1 MNIAILG
8 AGGVGGYFGGILAR
22 AGHRVALLAR
32 GAHLEA
38 LRERGL
44 EVRTP
49 EGSFTV
55 AVEATGDPEELREI
69 ELAVIA
75 VKGYSLA
82 EIAPAARLLAARGA
96 VVLPLL
102 NGVEA
107 ADQLIAA
114 GVPGDRVLGGLTEIS
129 AVRVGP
135 GVVERRSLFQRI
147 VLGERTGGASERA
160 ERIAA
165 AIREAGA
172 EARVSAD
179 ITVDLWRK
187 FAFISMMSA
196 VCGLARSSIGPVRE
210 APLGILMIE
219 RALREVIAVAQA
231 SGVALPA
238 EVEAGIL
245 GFVHSLP
252 GFMKP
257 SFLLD
262 LESGGPTE
270 LDDLSGAVSR
280 LGRLAGVETPVH
292 DVATAALGVVRAS
305 WDEKDVKDSKDTK
318 DEGT

>member
-22 AGHRVALLAR
+22 AGHRVVLLAR
-32 GAHLEA
+32 GDHLEA
-38 LRERGL
+38 VRERGL

-55 AVEATGDPEELREI
+55 AVEAAGDPEELREI
-69 ELAVIA
+69 ELAVLA

-82 EIAPAARLLAARGA
+82 EIAPAARRLAERGA

-107 ADQLIAA
+107 ADKLIAA

-135 GVVERRSLFQRI
+135 GVVERRSQFQRI

-160 ERIAA
+160 ERVAA
-165 AIREAGA
+165 AFRETGA
-172 EARVSAD
+172 EARVSED
-179 ITVDLWRK
+179 ITADLWRK
-187 FAFISMMSA
+187 FAFISTMAA
-196 VCGLARSSIGPVRE
+196 VCGLARSPIGPVRE
-210 APLGILMIE
+210 APLGNLMIE
-219 RALREVIAVAQA
+219 RALREVIAVAHA
-231 SGVALPA
+231 RGVPLTAD
-238 EVEAGIL
+238 VEKGIL
-245 GFVHSLP
+245 GFTHSLP

-292 DVATAALGVVRAS
+292 DVATAVLGIAR
-305 WDEKDVKDSKDTK
+305 
-318 DEGT
+318 

>member
-22 AGHRVALLAR
+22 AGHRVVLLAR
-32 GAHLEA
+32 GEHLEVV
-38 LRERGL
+38 RERGL

-55 AVEATGDPEELREI
+55 GVEAVGDPEELREI
-69 ELAVIA
+69 ELAVLA

-82 EIAPAARLLAARGA
+82 EIAPAARLLAERGA

-107 ADQLIAA
+107 ADKLIAA

-135 GVVERRSLFQRI
+135 GVVERRSQFQRI

-165 AIREAGA
+165 AFRETGA
-172 EARVSAD
+172 EARVSED
-179 ITVDLWRK
+179 ITADLWRK
-187 FAFISMMSA
+187 FAFISTMAA
-196 VCGLARSSIGPVRE
+196 VCGLARSPIGPVRE

-219 RALREVIAVAQA
+219 RALHEVIAVADA
-231 SGVALPA
+231 RGVALRA
-238 EVEAGIL
+238 DVEEGIL
-245 GFVHSLP
+245 GFFRSLP

-292 DVATAALGVVRAS
+292 DVATVVLGIAR
-305 WDEKDVKDSKDTK
+305 
-318 DEGT
+318 